1 MNGRINPMSKSHLL
15 CAGTLLGSALLLS
28 HSAANASKELTGDKC
43 VFESSAASYGGG
55 APEPI
60 SLTWNHRTG
69 KIIAFSWNNRGTPW
83 YSYAAEPGTV
93 TQETPGGYYYHANI
107 GLTTAG
113 YDTTRYQLKGY
124 IAINIDWP
132 DATFA
137 AIYEGTGT
145 SYMVAHGK
153 VKCS

>member
-1 MNGRINPMSKSHLL
+1 MSMSQNFGT
-15 CAGTLLGSALLLS
+15 ATLLGLVLLMS
-28 HSAANASKELTGDKC
+28 DSAANASKELKGDKC
-43 VFESSAASYGGG
+43 IFETSAASYGGG
-55 APEPI
+55 APEPMSI
-60 SLTWNHRTG
+60 TWNRSSG

-83 YSYAAEPGTV
+83 YSYAADTGTV
-93 TQETPGGYYYHANI
+93 TEDAPGSYYFHTNI

-113 YDTTRYQLKGY
+113 YDSTRYQLKGY

-132 DATFA
+132 AATFA

-153 VKCS
+153 VSCA